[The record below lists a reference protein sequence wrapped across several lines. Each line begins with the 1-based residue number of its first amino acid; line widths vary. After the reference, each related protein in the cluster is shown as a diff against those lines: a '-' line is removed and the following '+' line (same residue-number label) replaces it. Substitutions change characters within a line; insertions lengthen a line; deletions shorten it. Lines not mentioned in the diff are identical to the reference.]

1 MSQPNILL
9 LMADQLRWDALGCS
23 GDWVQTPNLDRI
35 ASEGVRFSN
44 CVANSPVCIP
54 TRLSLATG
62 LYPHNTEVWNNQNH
76 TLSPEQPTWMQA
88 VREAGYRTSLFGKT
102 HLHPHGGD
110 LREREHLLHAYGL
123 DDVDEIG
130 GPRASARVL
139 SHMTA
144 SWERRGKWKAYQEDY
159 EERFATKPHLVRP
172 STLGLEDYA
181 DRYVGDRSRQYLR
194 EYEGAAPWFC
204 WVSFGGPHEPWD
216 APEPYASMYGPDTMP
231 DPIPLPEDWSA
242 CGTRPRGVVDGRLAT
257 RPELTP
263 RDIAAMRANY
273 AGNVTLIDDEIG
285 AILEVVEAR
294 GEWENTVVV
303 LASDHGEMN
312 GDFGMLY
319 KSNLLNSAARV
330 PLLVR
335 LPGMRG
341 GGQAGA
347 VCSSPTEWMDVG
359 PTLAELAGGEL
370 GHLQFARSLGPV
382 LGEPGTAHRQE
393 ALSEIDGETMVLTE
407 EWKLVVNAEGRPYML
422 FDVVEDPDE
431 KRNLAGLAEMRDVED
446 ALRLRLLE
454 RLIQTQV
461 RAR

>member
-1 MSQPNILL
+1 
-9 LMADQLRWDALGCS
+9 
-23 GDWVQTPNLDRI
+23 
-35 ASEGVRFSN
+35 
-44 CVANSPVCIP
+44 
-54 TRLSLATG
+54 
-62 LYPHNTEVWNNQNH
+62 
-76 TLSPEQPTWMQA
+76 
-88 VREAGYRTSLFGKT
+88 
-102 HLHPHGGD
+102 
-110 LREREHLLHAYGL
+110 
-123 DDVDEIG
+123 
-130 GPRASARVL
+130 
-139 SHMTA
+139 
-144 SWERRGKWKAYQEDY
+144 
-159 EERFATKPHLVRP
+159 
-172 STLGLEDYA
+172 
-181 DRYVGDRSRQYLR
+181 
-194 EYEGAAPWFC
+194 
-204 WVSFGGPHEPWD
+204 
-216 APEPYASMYGPDTMP
+216 MP

>member
-9 LMADQLRWDALGCS
+9 LMMDQLRWDALGCT

-35 ASEGVRFSN
+35 ASEGIRFSN

-62 LYPHNTEVWNNQNH
+62 LYPHNTAVWNNQNY
-76 TLSPEQPTWMQA
+76 TLDPEHPTWMQS
-88 VREAGYRTSLFGKT
+88 VRKAGYRTSLFGKT
-102 HLHPHGGD
+102 HLHPHSGD

-144 SWERRGKWKAYQEDY
+144 QWQRRGKWQAYQEDY

-172 STLGLEDYA
+172 SVLGLEDYA
-181 DRYVGDRSRQYLR
+181 DRYVGERSRQYL
-194 EYEGAAPWFC
+194 EDYEGEAPWFC

-216 APEPYASMYGPDTMP
+216 APEPYASMYAREVMP
-231 DPIPLPEDWSA
+231 DPIQAPADWSVCDA
-242 CGTRPRGVVDGRLAT
+242 RPRGVVDERMAT
-257 RPELTP
+257 RPDLTMA
-263 RDIAAMRANY
+263 DIAAMRANY

-285 AILEVVEAR
+285 GIVEAVEAR

-312 GDFGMLY
+312 GDFGLLY

-335 LPGMRG
+335 VPGMAA

-347 VCSSPTEWMDVG
+347 LCTHPTEWMDIG

-370 GHLQFARSLGPV
+370 
-382 LGEPGTAHRQE
+382 AHRQFGRSLCPVLEEPSAGHREE
-393 ALSEIDGETMVLTE
+393 ALSEIDGEVMMLTE
-407 EWKLVVNAEGRPYML
+407 EWKLVVNAEGRAYLL
-422 FDVVEDPDE
+422 FNVVEDPE
-431 KRNLAGLAEMRDVED
+431 ERRNLAGSSEMRDVED
-446 ALRLRLLE
+446 ELRLRLLE
-454 RLIQTQV
+454 RLIRAQV
-461 RAR
+461 RAL